1 MPMSDSSHD
10 SERSERGGAVVVPD
24 GVRAAAKH
32 AGSGAASA
40 PAETTPPAAGAC
52 YMSHNSRQAALGH
65 DFADSDAVA
74 ASVESLRESAAGE
87 PSGGRDILT
96 VGPGVL
102 SVGHRSAP
110 GSGTP
115 SGGGT
120 RGTMSGWSR
129 QSRARMVRTLAELDY
144 TPMLAMGA
152 PAMVT
157 LTLPGDWRT
166 VCPDGRAFKRLMEL
180 FRKRWEER
188 WGKILCVWKL
198 EYQRRGAPHLHIY
211 TVPPPDADFPGWLST
226 TWADVVAHP
235 DPAERE
241 RHRQAG
247 TGIDYAE
254 GIRSR
259 DPKRLAVYFSKHGVF
274 SDKSYQDE
282 PPEGWG
288 TPGRVW
294 GRWGL
299 KKAVVEVE
307 LRDERERVEVARL
320 LRRYSRYKQRVR
332 VQRGERIDPETG
344 EVTARYRT
352 THRRGSRL
360 TGSAGYSVVND
371 GPALAKSLSRYLS
384 LRRAGRL

>member
-1 MPMSDSSHD
+1 M
-10 SERSERGGAVVVPD
+10 
-24 GVRAAAKH
+24 
-32 AGSGAASA
+32 
-40 PAETTPPAAGAC
+40 
-52 YMSHNSRQAALGH
+52 
-65 DFADSDAVA
+65 
-74 ASVESLRESAAGE
+74 
-87 PSGGRDILT
+87 
-96 VGPGVL
+96 
-102 SVGHRSAP
+102 
-110 GSGTP
+110 
-115 SGGGT
+115 
-120 RGTMSGWSR
+120 
-129 QSRARMVRTLAELDY
+129 DY
-144 TPMLAMGA
+144 TPMLAMGV

-166 VCPDGRAFKRLMEL
+166 VCPDGARFKEL
-180 FRKRWEER
+180 VNAFRKRWKRR
-188 WGKILCVWKL
+188 WGDLVGVWKL

-211 TVPPPDADFPGWLST
+211 TAPPLDADFPGWLST

-241 RHRQAG
+241 RHRRAG

-259 DPKRLAVYFSKHGVF
+259 DPRRLAVYFSKHGVYG
-274 SDKSYQDE
+274 DKSYQDE

-288 TPGRVW
+288 DPGRVW

-320 LRRYSRYKQRVR
+320 LRRYSRYHQQVR

-344 EVTARYRT
+344 EVTPRYRT

-371 GPALAKSLSRYLS
+371 GPGLARSLGRYLS